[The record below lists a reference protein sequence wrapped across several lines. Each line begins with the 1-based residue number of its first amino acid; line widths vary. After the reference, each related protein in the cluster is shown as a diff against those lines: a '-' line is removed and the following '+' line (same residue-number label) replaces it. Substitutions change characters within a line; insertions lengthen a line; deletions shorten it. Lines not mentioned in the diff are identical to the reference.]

1 MRFSSLRFSHVFV
14 IGVFIGCFL
23 ILWTLREIP
32 AQTPEPKAKHT
43 YTLYYV
49 KLPAADGE
57 IASLSACKSVSVAPV
72 TRAGE
77 PQLAALCER

>member
-1 MRFSSLRFSHVFV
+1 MFS
-14 IGVFIGCFL
+14 IGAFIGCFL
-23 ILWTLREIP
+23 ILWTLRVVP

-57 IASLSACKSVSVAPV
+57 IAALSACKSVSVAPV
-72 TRAGE
+72 THAGE
-77 PQLAALCER
+77 AQLAALCER

>member
-1 MRFSSLRFSHVFV
+1 MRFSSLRPSHLFV
-14 IGVFIGCFL
+14 IGIVIGCFL
-23 ILWTLREIP
+23 VLWTRRVVP

-57 IASLSACKSVSVAPV
+57 IAALSACKSVSIAAV